1 MRGGKVGTVVCRHE
15 NETHSAQLM
24 FTSDKKV
31 NGFDLTGGELVLE
44 GGTAKIDASRI
55 DIYAEKY
62 IEIYN
67 PYYQSD
73 SYLSDAGWY
82 PDALVPIDRYK
93 ARSED
98 RVNSGENQ
106 ALWVD
111 VRVPGDAAAGIYKGT
126 FTLTVNQTKKP
137 FPLP

>member
-1 MRGGKVGTVVCRHE
+1 MK

-55 DIYAEKY
+55 DIYAENISKFT
-62 IEIYN
+62 IRIIK
-67 PYYQSD
+67 SD

-98 RVNSGENQ
+98 RVNS
-106 ALWVD
+106 W
-111 VRVPGDAAAGIYKGT
+111 
-126 FTLTVNQTKKP
+126 
-137 FPLP
+137 